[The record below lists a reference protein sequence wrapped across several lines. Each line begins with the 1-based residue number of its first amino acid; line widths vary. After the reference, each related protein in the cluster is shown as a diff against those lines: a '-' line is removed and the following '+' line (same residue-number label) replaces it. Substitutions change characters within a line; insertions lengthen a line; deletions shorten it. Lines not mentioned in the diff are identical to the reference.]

1 MIGRIGDAL
10 QKWKA
15 QLPSGAGDLAHA
27 QAQEEKKLAEVKAV
41 LERLQRISVEPA
53 DDDARADATGEPVA
67 DPSPKH
73 DGPRGWAGF
82 RDPRLI
88 AAAGAIVIF
97 VVAGIAVRE
106 ASDTPPAGNALN
118 LGDDRDRYTAALPAP
133 SSPPPE
139 SAPASVSVPSRLAE
153 VEKMIESG
161 KVREARRLLLD
172 LPASQSPDAALM
184 LARSYD
190 PNHLRTLP
198 DPDAAPDAAEAERWY
213 RFWHASAAAR
223 GLQMEPERLDRIIRA
238 MR

>member
-15 QLPSGAGDLAHA
+15 QLPSGAGDLADA
-27 QAQEEKKLAEVKAV
+27 QAQDEKKLAEVKAV

-53 DDDARADATGEPVA
+53 DGTAHAEVAGKAVADSSPEPDAPRARAGL
-67 DPSPKH
+67 
-73 DGPRGWAGF
+73 

-88 AAAGAIVIF
+88 AAAGAILIF

-133 SSPPPE
+133 SLPPQE
-139 SAPASVSVPSRLAE
+139 TSPASISVPSRLAE

-161 KVREARRLLLD
+161 KIREARRLLLD

-198 DPDAAPDAAEAERWY
+198 DPDAAPDVAEAERWY
-213 RFWHASAAAR
+213 RFWHASAAAG